1 MAAEPH
7 RPGQGSPHGPPVFEP
22 VVASG
27 QEPPST
33 HAPSFARGLV
43 PASGPVRGLTCH
55 SVVPGWV
62 TCVVEGA
69 EVIGSAGKPVR
80 ADAMATA
87 PSADEARQLAWALA
101 MARHAAGFWDADAF
115 TKHPP
120 QPPHGTGPGPWVRMW
135 VGDAQQREVWM
146 PAARVYAPFRL
157 ANGRVVGDLQGLAC
171 ADGLA
176 AARSAAQHQQI
187 TRRAMLPLWQAL
199 ARQPRASSSAQPA
212 DGVCDRIVCHA
223 HGLSLAVSFQWSRS
237 GPLFGVA
244 GVGCGVNDDKALA
257 HARRDRAH
265 TEALLRLQ
273 QAGVWGGPPEACPP
287 GLDDHVHRLAW
298 HPDEAM
304 AMAALVS
311 RWRARAQPTG
321 GAAQRS
327 ALAWS
332 DLTPPSLRDA
342 GLWVVRALWLDGE
355 GSGLSQPRPLS
366 PRH

>member
-1 MAAEPH
+1 MAEEPH
-7 RPGQGSPHGPPVFEP
+7 HPGQTLTHGSTVFEP
-22 VVASG
+22 ALG
-27 QEPPST
+27 DEHPPSRT
-33 HAPSFARGLV
+33 GASSLAQTL
-43 PASGPVRGLTCH
+43 ASGPVRRLVCH

-62 TCVVEGA
+62 TCVAEGL
-69 EVIGSAGKPVR
+69 EVVGSAGRPLSP
-80 ADAMATA
+80 DAMATA
-87 PSADEARQLAWALA
+87 PSADEACQQALHQS
-101 MARHAAGFWDADAF
+101 MARHAAGFWDAQAL

-120 QPPHGTGPGPWVRMW
+120 QSPHGTGPGPWVRMW

-244 GVGCGVNDDKALA
+244 GVACGVNDDKALA

-265 TEALLRLQ
+265 TEALLHLQ
-273 QAGVWGGPPEACPP
+273 QAGVLGGPPEACPP